1 MKETDINE
9 QVSILALSKVQGL
22 KPATL
27 CRMLD
32 IAGSANN
39 IFLNIADIHNIFPGI
54 KPELVA
60 ALSDSSIFDAA
71 KKEMDFIQSKGIHL
85 YCINDKDY
93 PYRLRECEDAP
104 IAIYTLGNVPLNAE
118 HIISVVG
125 TRHATEYGKDI
136 CNAFIS
142 DLARM
147 LPGTLIVS
155 GLAYGIDV
163 CAHRAAL
170 ACGLPTV
177 GVLAHGLDRIYPV
190 SHRNTAKE
198 MLSNGGLLTEFMSGT
213 NSLPAYFVQRN
224 RIVAGIADATV
235 VVESAASGGSLI
247 TASLAQSYSRDCFAF
262 PGRVNDKYS
271 IGCNELVARNKAALI
286 TSAYDFVE
294 AMNWNTAQSKKAIT
308 EEPELFPELSD
319 DEQRIIQLLSC
330 NADGLQV
337 NRIVIE
343 LNMPV
348 NIVMSLLFE
357 LEMKNLVRSV
367 AGGSYR
373 AVFSQ

>member
-1 MKETDINE
+1 MKESDINE
-9 QVSILALSKVQGL
+9 QVSILALTRVQGV

-27 CRMLD
+27 CQMLR
-32 IAGSANN
+32 IAGSATD
-39 IFLNIADIHNIFPGI
+39 IFRNIADIHNMFSGI

-60 ALSDSSIFDAA
+60 ALSDTSIFDSA
-71 KKEMDFIQSKGIHL
+71 KKEMDFIQSKGIRL
-85 YCINDKDY
+85 YCINDDDY

-104 IAIYTLGNVPLNAE
+104 IAIYTLGNAPLNAE
-118 HIISVVG
+118 HIVSVVG

-136 CNAFIS
+136 CNAFVT

-147 LPGTLIVS
+147 LPETLIVS

-170 ACGLPTV
+170 ACGLPTI
-177 GVLAHGLDRIYPV
+177 GVLAHGLDRIYPT
-190 SHRNTAKE
+190 SHRHTAKE

-224 RIVAGIADATV
+224 RIVAGMADATV
-235 VVESAASGGSLI
+235 VVESASSGGSLI

-294 AMNWNTAQSKKAIT
+294 AMNWNVAQSKKAVV
-308 EEPELFPELSD
+308 EPELFPELSD
-319 DEQRIIQLLSC
+319 DERRIMTLLAG
-330 NADGLQV
+330 NTDGLQV

-348 NIVMSLLFE
+348 NIVMSRLFE